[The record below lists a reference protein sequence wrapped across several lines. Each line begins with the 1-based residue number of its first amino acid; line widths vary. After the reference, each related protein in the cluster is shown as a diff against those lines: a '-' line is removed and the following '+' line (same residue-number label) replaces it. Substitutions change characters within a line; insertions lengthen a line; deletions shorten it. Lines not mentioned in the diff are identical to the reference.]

1 MKDHYNLLFV
11 CTGNAGRSII
21 AEALANQLSKGRLR
35 AYSAGSQP
43 KGEVNADAI
52 AVLQSAGFSTDG
64 LRSKSWEEFSAADA
78 PKMDLI
84 ITVCDRAANEP
95 CPIWP
100 GHPTT
105 AHWSVPDPSAVADSS
120 QPGSSEKIQAAYQ
133 DVMKLLS
140 QRITL
145 LLSLKL
151 EALDQLTASTRLRES
166 GLSAHA
172 GS

>member
-43 KGEVNADAI
+43 KGEVNPDAI
-52 AVLQSAGFSTDG
+52 AVLQSAGFSTEG

-105 AHWSVPDPSAVADSS
+105 AHWSVPDPTAAADASE
-120 QPGSSEKIQAAYQ
+120 PGSSEKIQAAFQ

-166 GLSAHA
+166 GLYANA

>member
-105 AHWSVPDPSAVADSS
+105 AHWSVPDPSVVADSS

>member
-43 KGEVNADAI
+43 RGEVNPDAI

-105 AHWSVPDPSAVADSS
+105 AHWSVPDPTAVAGSS
-120 QPGSSEKIQAAYQ
+120 EPGSSEKIQAAFQ

-166 GLSAHA
+166 GLSASA

>member
-1 MKDHYNLLFV
+1 MKEQYNVLFV

-21 AEALANQLSKGRLR
+21 AEALANQLSKGRLC
-35 AYSAGSQP
+35 AFSAGSLP
-43 KGEVNADAI
+43 KGQVSANAI
-52 AVLQSAGFSTDG
+52 AALRTAGFSTEG
-64 LRSKSWEEFSAADA
+64 LRSKSWEEFSGADA

-84 ITVCDRAANEP
+84 ITVCDRAANET

-105 AHWSVPDPSAVADSS
+105 AHWSIPDPSSATGTPEQIQQAYAD
-120 QPGSSEKIQAAYQ
+120 AMM
-133 DVMKLLS
+133 VLH
-140 QRITL
+140 QRISL

-166 GLSAHA
+166 GLAA
-172 GS
+172 RTDT

>member
-1 MKDHYNLLFV
+1 MKEHYNVLFV
-11 CTGNAGRSII
+11 CTGNAGRSLI

-35 AYSAGSQP
+35 AYSGGSQP
-43 KGEVNADAI
+43 KREVSPDAM
-52 AVLQSAGFSTDG
+52 AVLQDAGFSTDG
-64 LRSKSWEEFSAADA
+64 LRSKSWQEFSAADA

-105 AHWSVPDPSAVADSS
+105 AHWSVPDPSAVTGTPE
-120 QPGSSEKIQAAYQ
+120 QIQAAYK
-133 DVMKLLS
+133 DVMMVLH
-140 QRITL
+140 QRIAL

-166 GLSAHA
+166 GLSSSA

>member
-35 AYSAGSQP
+35 AYSAGSLP
-43 KGEVNADAI
+43 KGEVNPDAI
-52 AVLQSAGFSTDG
+52 AVLQSAGFDTDG

-105 AHWSVPDPSAVADSS
+105 AHWSVPDPTAVADSS
-120 QPGSSEKIQAAYQ
+120 EPGASEKIQAAFQ

-166 GLSAHA
+166 GLSAQA

>member
-64 LRSKSWEEFSAADA
+64 LRSKSWEEFSASDA

-120 QPGSSEKIQAAYQ
+120 QPGSSEKIRAGYQ

>member
-1 MKDHYNLLFV
+1 MKEHYNLLFV

-43 KGEVNADAI
+43 KGEVNPDAI
-52 AVLQSAGFSTDG
+52 AVLQSAGFNTDG

-105 AHWSVPDPSAVADSS
+105 AHWSVPDPTAVVSS
-120 QPGSSEKIQAAYQ
+120 SEPGSSEKIQAAFQ

>member
-1 MKDHYNLLFV
+1 MKDQYNVLFV
-11 CTGNAGRSII
+11 CTGNAGRSLI

-35 AYSAGSQP
+35 AYSGGSQP
-43 KGEVNADAI
+43 KGEVSPHAI
-52 AVLQSAGFSTDG
+52 TVLQSADFSIDG
-64 LRSKSWEEFSAADA
+64 LRSKSWEEFSADGA

-105 AHWSVPDPSAVADSS
+105 AHWSVPDPSTVTGTPE
-120 QPGSSEKIQAAYQ
+120 QILAAYK
-133 DVMKLLS
+133 DVMMVLH
-140 QRITL
+140 QRIAL

-166 GLSAHA
+166 GLSESGQHA
-172 GS
+172 

>member
-1 MKDHYNLLFV
+1 MKDQYNVLFV
-11 CTGNAGRSII
+11 CTGNAGRSLI

-35 AYSAGSQP
+35 AYSGGSQP
-43 KGEVNADAI
+43 KGEVSPHAI

-64 LRSKSWEEFSAADA
+64 LRSKSWEEFSADGA

-105 AHWSVPDPSAVADSS
+105 AHWSVPDPSTVAGTPE
-120 QPGSSEKIQAAYQ
+120 QILAAYK
-133 DVMKLLS
+133 DVMMVLH
-140 QRITL
+140 QRIAL

-166 GLSAHA
+166 GLSESGLHA
-172 GS
+172 

>member
-1 MKDHYNLLFV
+1 MKDHYNVLFV

-43 KGEVNADAI
+43 RGEVNPDAI

-105 AHWSVPDPSAVADSS
+105 AHWSVPDPTAIVDSS
-120 QPGSSEKIQAAYQ
+120 ESGSSEKIQAGFQ

>member
-1 MKDHYNLLFV
+1 MKEHYNLLFV

-43 KGEVNADAI
+43 KGEVNPDAI
-52 AVLQSAGFSTDG
+52 AVLQSAGFNTDG

-105 AHWSVPDPSAVADSS
+105 AHWSVPDPTAVVSS
-120 QPGSSEKIQAAYQ
+120 SEPGSSEKIQTAFQ